1 MVFNVVLG
9 VIGAFFGAALL
20 KKPGGAVL
28 GFIVGC
34 LAAMMFR
41 MKRRMGDLERRVAA
55 VESRPDGRPSPKESP
70 APGETAAMGQASPA
84 PPGEGAAEASPPAIP
99 PKFQTACQTMSQ
111 ATGWWEQPVAHST
124 QVPALEPEI
133 RPEEGVGSE
142 TEGRSGQRSAPPGT
156 PTGPSIAER
165 WTGAVKTFFAEGNV
179 VVRIGVIVL
188 FFGVAFLLKYAA
200 DRNAFPVEFRL
211 AGVAAGAIAL
221 LALGWRLRLSR
232 QGYALILQGAAAG
245 VLYVTLFAAAKLYHL
260 IPLPLALGFMVAL
273 VALSGWLAVLQDARS
288 LAAFG
293 AAGGFLAPVLVSSG
307 GGSHVMLFSY
317 YALLN
322 AGILGIAW
330 FKAWRS
336 LNLIGFFFTFAIGSA
351 WGYEH
356 YRPAHFYSTEP
367 FLVLFFLFY
376 VAISVLFAHRQPVR
390 LRGYVDGTLT
400 FGVPV
405 VVFALQ
411 ARLVRGMDWG
421 LAYSAIAM
429 GGFYVGL
436 SALLWQ
442 RTVTGMRLLTEAFLA
457 LGVVFVSLAVPLAL
471 DGRWTAAAWA
481 LEGAA
486 LVWIGIRQNRVPA
499 RCFGLMLQVGAGVA
513 FFRAL
518 GRPAGTIPV
527 LNGVC
532 LGSLLISVSGLF
544 SAWFLERHG
553 ARLRRWERFFHLP
566 MLFWGLAWW
575 FGGGLNEISRQL
587 SWKNERPAALVFA
600 ALGFG
605 GVGALSGR
613 LTWPAL
619 KFPAVLWLPLLWLLA
634 GVRWTAAPGGHLF
647 ADWYGAPWLLAAGV
661 HVYLLLCF
669 ERLWEGGL
677 LKLWHLFGLLLLV
690 FVLSWESAWAVH
702 RMVGGSRLWW
712 TVMWGI
718 MPGAAVLALST
729 RGAHILWPVQRFSG
743 VYLGAGPAILAA
755 VLFLWSLGAAFT
767 ADDPAPLSYL
777 PVLNPLDI
785 SQAFAFAVILKWAW
799 QARQSPHLEL
809 FASAERAGQA
819 VAAIHGA
826 VAVGVFVWL
835 NSMVARTV
843 HFWTGV
849 PYAAASL
856 YRSMLFQAAAAILWT
871 LLALGAMA
879 VGARKG
885 IRAVWFAGAGL
896 LGLVVVKLFII
907 DLGGSGTVA
916 RIVSFIAVGVLM
928 LLIGYVSP
936 LPPRTGE
943 KTGDRDGSRSRKE
956 PFA

>member
-1 MVFNVVLG
+1 MLFNLVLG

-20 KKPGGAVL
+20 KKPGGAVV
-28 GFIVGC
+28 GFAVGC
-34 LAAMMFR
+34 LAAMMLR

-55 VESRPDGRPSPKESP
+55 VESRPDGRPSPEASP
-70 APGETAAMGQASPA
+70 SPGETAAMGQASPA
-84 PPGEGAAEASPPAIP
+84 PPGAGAAEASPPAIP
-99 PKFQTACQTMSQ
+99 PKFQTAWQTMSQ
-111 ATGWWEQPVAHST
+111 AAGRWKQPGVHST

-133 RPEEGVGSE
+133 RPEPGVGSE
-142 TEGRSGQRSAPPGT
+142 TEGRSGRRPAPPGA
-156 PTGPSIAER
+156 PTGPSTAER
-165 WTGAVKTFFAEGNV
+165 WMGAVKTFFTEGNV

-200 DRNAFPVEFRL
+200 GRNAFPVEFRL

-221 LALGWRLRLSR
+221 LALGWWLRLSR

-260 IPLPLALGFMVAL
+260 IPLPLGFMVDL

-307 GGSHVMLFSY
+307 GGSHIMLFSY

-356 YRPAHFYSTEP
+356 YRPSHFHSTEP

-400 FGVPV
+400 FGAPI

-421 LAYSAIAM
+421 LAYSALFM

-436 SALLWQ
+436 SALLWH
-442 RTVTGMRLLTEAFLA
+442 RAVTGMRLLTEAFLA

-471 DGRWTAAAWA
+471 DGRWTVAAWA

-486 LVWIGIRQNRVPA
+486 LVWIGVRQNRVPA

-513 FFRAL
+513 FFQAL

-544 SAWFLERHG
+544 SAWFLERQG
-553 ARLRRWERFFHLP
+553 ASLRRWERFFNLP

-575 FGGGLNEISRQL
+575 FGGGMNEISRHL
-587 SWKNERPAALVFA
+587 SCDPRGLSFSLVSEFA
-600 ALGFG
+600 
-605 GVGALSGR
+605 
-613 LTWPAL
+613 
-619 KFPAVLWLPLLWLLA
+619 
-634 GVRWTAAPGGHLF
+634 
-647 ADWYGAPWLLAAGV
+647 
-661 HVYLLLCF
+661 
-669 ERLWEGGL
+669 
-677 LKLWHLFGLLLLV
+677 
-690 FVLSWESAWAVH
+690 
-702 RMVGGSRLWW
+702 
-712 TVMWGI
+712 
-718 MPGAAVLALST
+718 
-729 RGAHILWPVQRFSG
+729 
-743 VYLGAGPAILAA
+743 
-755 VLFLWSLGAAFT
+755 GAAFT

-785 SQAFAFAVILKWAW
+785 SQAFAFAVILKWA
-799 QARQSPHLEL
+799 
-809 FASAERAGQA
+809 
-819 VAAIHGA
+819 
-826 VAVGVFVWL
+826 
-835 NSMVARTV
+835 
-843 HFWTGV
+843 
-849 PYAAASL
+849 
-856 YRSMLFQAAAAILWT
+856 
-871 LLALGAMA
+871 
-879 VGARKG
+879 
-885 IRAVWFAGAGL
+885 
-896 LGLVVVKLFII
+896 
-907 DLGGSGTVA
+907 
-916 RIVSFIAVGVLM
+916 
-928 LLIGYVSP
+928 
-936 LPPRTGE
+936 
-943 KTGDRDGSRSRKE
+943 
-956 PFA
+956 